1 LTRARKGWLR
11 GIRVESSRCKIEGN
25 DVVVAGEPAM
35 VVKMVS
41 LALETEAEVVEPVAG
56 GRSEKKV
63 RDGYVVICKVWATV
77 ERRS

>member
-1 LTRARKGWLR
+1 
-11 GIRVESSRCKIEGN
+11 
-25 DVVVAGEPAM
+25 M

-63 RDGYVVICKVWATV
+63 REG
-77 ERRS
+77 

>member
-1 LTRARKGWLR
+1 
-11 GIRVESSRCKIEGN
+11 
-25 DVVVAGEPAM
+25 VVAGEPAM